1 MSRRA
6 SFKIDFDLDLQ
17 FWHLVPSVNINLHTR
32 NLEFEWLCFGIYAGR
47 IIEPPK
53 RPNTEEFIRM
63 PKAKGKS
70 LAEEILKDYDFLRQ
84 KHN

>member
-1 MSRRA
+1 MSMRA

-53 RPNTEEFIRM
+53 RPNAEWSKL
-63 PKAKGKS
+63 PKSKS
-70 LAEEILKDYDFLRQ
+70 LMDEILKDIDFLQQ